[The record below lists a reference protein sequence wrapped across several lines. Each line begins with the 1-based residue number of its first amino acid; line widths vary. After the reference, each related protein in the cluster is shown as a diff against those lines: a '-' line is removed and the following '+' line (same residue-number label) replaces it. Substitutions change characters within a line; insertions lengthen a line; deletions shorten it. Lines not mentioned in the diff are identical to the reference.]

1 MRPVSRRAMSPSV
14 VPVGGSPNDRTP
26 SALERVLTRD
36 RPMLRAIPI
45 TVVLTIVAV
54 ALVLISLAY
63 WRRGAFALG
72 MAMLLAGVLRA
83 VLSDRTIGV
92 LAVRG
97 KKFDLLFYFG
107 AAAVMVL
114 LTVGINT

>member
-1 MRPVSRRAMSPSV
+1 MERRV
-14 VPVGGSPNDRTP
+14 TTDH
-26 SALERVLTRD
+26 
-36 RPMLRAIPI
+36 PMLRAIPI
-45 TVVLTIVAV
+45 TVVLIIVAG

-63 WRRGAFALG
+63 WRRGAFSLG

-83 VLSDRTIGV
+83 LLSDRTIGV

-107 AAAVMVL
+107 IAAFMFVV
-114 LTVGINT
+114 TVGIS

>member
-1 MRPVSRRAMSPSV
+1 
-14 VPVGGSPNDRTP
+14 
-26 SALERVLTRD
+26 
-36 RPMLRAIPI
+36 MLRAIPI
-45 TVVLTIVAV
+45 AAVLTIVAV

-72 MAMLLAGVLRA
+72 MAMLLAGILRA

-107 AAAVMVL
+107 AAAVMVT
-114 LTVGINT
+114 LTVGFNTL

>member
-1 MRPVSRRAMSPSV
+1 M
-14 VPVGGSPNDRTP
+14 T
-26 SALERVLTRD
+26 TD

-45 TVVLTIVAV
+45 TVVLTIVAG
-54 ALVLISLAY
+54 ALVLISFAY

-83 VLSDRTIGV
+83 LLSDRTIGV

-97 KKFDLLFYFG
+97 KKFDLLFYFAT
-107 AAAVMVL
+107 AAFMFVV
-114 LTVGINT
+114 TVGTG